1 MTKSRELFQWLGP
14 VLALDLGQKSVGA
27 AVSDDR
33 LVTIK
38 RLVPLKRS
46 NWKRLLQDVRDLARR
61 FDAQTLVIGLP
72 LSLDGTNG
80 SAAENVRRLAHN
92 FALSLDLPVY
102 LQDERLTSVEARA
115 SLLSEGRKPAKIP
128 SLIDG
133 EAAAIILRDFL
144 RSTDERILV
153 SRKPA
158 SEI

>member
-1 MTKSRELFQWLGP
+1 MQLGLSGTAAA
-14 VLALDLGQKSVGA
+14 VLADQHIDLSLFEQRTFIFQQEG
-27 AVSDDR
+27 
-33 LVTIK
+33 
-38 RLVPLKRS
+38 P